1 MKKIVYLMFLAVMP
15 MCFSACSSEDENGG
29 INAQLI
35 GTWQKMYNDGTLGNV
50 LLVFQSNGTMYE
62 HDIDDDGNIIEDRSE
77 TFRYKIENQHLYT
90 DDLDNGVYKNEWKD
104 EGAIS
109 ISNNIL
115 TVVRSSG
122 NEKRYKRIK

>member
-35 GTWQKMYNDGTLGNV
+35 GTWQKMHNDGTLGND
-50 LLVFQSNGTMYE
+50 LWVFQSDGTMYM
-62 HDIDDDGNIIEDRSE
+62 HYTDANGNIIYTD
-77 TFRYKIENQHLYT
+77 TYRYRIENQYLYT
-90 DDLDNGVYKNEWKD
+90 DYLGNDEGEEDDWKD
-104 EGAIS
+104 QGAIS
-109 ISNNIL
+109 IKNNIL

-122 NEKRYKRIK
+122 NEKRYKKIK

>member
-50 LLVFQSNGTMYE
+50 LWVFQSDGTMYM
-62 HDIDDDGNIIEDRSE
+62 HDIDDNGNIDY
-77 TFRYKIENQHLYT
+77 TDTYRYRVENQYLYT
-90 DDLDNGVYKNEWKD
+90 DYLGNDEGEEDDWKD
-104 EGAIS
+104 QGAIS
-109 ISNNIL
+109 IKNNIL

-122 NEKRYKRIK
+122 NEKRYKKIK

>member
-1 MKKIVYLMFLAVMP
+1 MFLAVMP

-50 LLVFQSNGTMYE
+50 LWVFQSDGTMYM
-62 HDIDDDGNIIEDRSE
+62 HDIDDNGNIDY
-77 TFRYKIENQHLYT
+77 TDTYRYRVENQYLYT
-90 DDLDNGVYKNEWKD
+90 DYLGNDEGEEDDWKD
-104 EGAIS
+104 QGAIS
-109 ISNNIL
+109 IKNNIL

-122 NEKRYKRIK
+122 NEKRYKKIK